1 MHIGIETKEAKVGV
15 SERANAELHARFERT
30 RGFEF
35 LRDIKYSLPPLGYMR
50 SDESNQ
56 KVKGRKYKDAMEKE
70 SGIINLG
77 RMKIVPKMRS
87 EFGYDILKKEIDD
100 LSISPAI
107 KALSSKCHL
116 DSSSLSKI
124 SVLGS
129 KGGVV
134 DFDKLKAFI
143 EKGGNDEK
151 LDLAY
156 AKYVKYN
163 PPDWVSFKEELK
175 L

>member
-1 MHIGIETKEAKVGV
+1 
-15 SERANAELHARFERT
+15 
-30 RGFEF
+30 
-35 LRDIKYSLPPLGYMR
+35 
-50 SDESNQ
+50 
-56 KVKGRKYKDAMEKE
+56 MEKE